1 MKTITYYLRAIPT
14 LLFGIKNPL
23 AIIAASLGQR
33 PILRLADGL
42 KLQVAN
48 LMDIWI
54 AKETCLDHD
63 YEVFGC
69 KIEDDWVV
77 VDIGAAFGDFVAHTA
92 FHHPKARVIAFEPF
106 AKAFALLR
114 ENIALNQLHNV
125 TIFDKAVSSRAGKLV
140 VAQTGAAVQHTTRP
154 AENGAA
160 DSALVVNAI
169 TLNDIFN
176 LTNIDHINFL
186 KVDCEG
192 AEFDIFL
199 NTNAV
204 ELNRIDHICLEYHDN
219 ATSHHHSALVNHFK
233 YYGFEVK
240 TQQNQVHSHLGF
252 LYAQRSKP

>member
-1 MKTITYYLRAIPT
+1 
-14 LLFGIKNPL
+14 
-23 AIIAASLGQR
+23 
-33 PILRLADGL
+33 
-42 KLQVAN
+42 
-48 LMDIWI
+48 
-54 AKETCLDHD
+54 
-63 YEVFGC
+63 
-69 KIEDDWVV
+69 
-77 VDIGAAFGDFVAHTA
+77 
-92 FHHPKARVIAFEPF
+92 
-106 AKAFALLR
+106 
-114 ENIALNQLHNV
+114 
-125 TIFDKAVSSRAGKLV
+125 
-140 VAQTGAAVQHTTRP
+140 RP

-160 DSALVVNAI
+160 DSALVVDAI